1 MYFSLSRAEI
11 TQCAELTIKH
21 NGIEFSSRNR
31 HVLLQRSEHTRLC
44 CWSSGVIQTTCSIFY
59 TGCPSV
65 STFTD
70 WLIWPVSISLAYLL
84 SYRKLDDKFEKY
96 RWRMRVFTYL
106 NSFYHVFHGWYR
118 SSVKSMKATLN
129 MRTKNPNANDKSGRL
144 QTCSDQNK
152 CYITDKL
159 KLHVSLCCR
168 FSVCL
173 GWISVSLSSPGLG
186 TVRVRKHRSL
196 A

>member
-1 MYFSLSRAEI
+1 MYFSLSRAAI
-11 TQCAELTIKH
+11 TQFAELTIKH

-31 HVLLQRSEHTRLC
+31 HVLLQRSEHTRQC
-44 CWSSGVIQTTCSIFY
+44 CWSSGVIQTTCSIFD
-59 TGCPSV
+59 TSCPSV

-84 SYRKLDDKFEKY
+84 YYRKLDDKFVKY

-129 MRTKNPNANDKSGRL
+129 MRTKNPNANDKGRRL
-144 QTCSDQNK
+144 QTQQ
-152 CYITDKL
+152 
-159 KLHVSLCCR
+159 
-168 FSVCL
+168 
-173 GWISVSLSSPGLG
+173 PE
-186 TVRVRKHRSL
+186 
-196 A
+196 

>member
-11 TQCAELTIKH
+11 TQTAELTIKH

-31 HVLLQRSEHTRLC
+31 HVLLQRSEHEHTRLC

-65 STFTD
+65 STFTN
-70 WLIWPVSISLAYLL
+70 WLIRTVSISLAYLL
-84 SYRKLDDKFEKY
+84 SYRKSDDKFVKY

-106 NSFYHVFHGWYR
+106 NSFYIVYR

-129 MRTKNPNANDKSGRL
+129 MRTKSPNANDKGGRL

-159 KLHVSLCCR
+159 KLDVSLCCR

-173 GWISVSLSSPGLG
+173 GWISVSLSSPRLG
-186 TVRVRKHRSL
+186 TVGVRKHRSL